1 MTGAI
6 SMGVQF
12 WWFYDVIAVAVILVS
27 IFLSVRKGL
36 IKTIAALTG
45 FVLSAVIAF
54 SAGGPIAELMYEQ
67 SEKGSNIKKFDLT
80 LETVD
85 FVDDLGNQLENLGYN
100 IRIDDNEL
108 REALYDEIEPEQK
121 IYKYVNNINN
131 KKVDEE
137 SIFIN
142 KLHESYAVII
152 SNYVAKRMNAYSA
165 ECAAEEMRKHPEKAY
180 EFSKLLDDLDTKRPA
195 AQYLTDNFLKKPYMT
210 QTKLLA
216 MVLIFAVGAIITVAV
231 SIYTGRK
238 HGPMGGFV
246 EAVISG
252 ILGIAI
258 SVTIIIFIALMI
270 RLYVVMGSDKMLFFN
285 HEAIENTYVFKY
297 FYEFISGL

>member
-1 MTGAI
+1 
-6 SMGVQF
+6 MGVQF

-54 SAGGPIAELMYEQ
+54 SAGTPIAELLYEQ
-67 SEKGSNIKKFDLT
+67 SAKNSNIKKFDLS
-80 LETVD
+80 LENMD
-85 FVDDLGNQLENLGYN
+85 FVSDLGNYIETLGYDV
-100 IRIDDNEL
+100 RVDSDEL
-108 REALYDEIEPEQK
+108 RKAFYDEDDPEKK
-121 IYKYVNNINN
+121 IYKYINNING
-131 KKVDEE
+131 KKADEE
-137 SIFIN
+137 KIFIN
-142 KLHESYAVII
+142 RLHEGYAVVI
-152 SNYVAKRMNAYSA
+152 SNCISKKMNAYSA
-165 ECAAEEMRKHPEKAY
+165 EYAAEEMRKHPEKAY
-180 EFSKLLDDLDTKRPA
+180 EFSALIDDPDTKRPA
-195 AQYLTDNFLKKPYMT
+195 AQYLSDNFLKAPYMT

-216 MVLIFAVGAIITVAV
+216 MVIIFAVGAIISVAI
-231 SIYTGRK
+231 SMYAGRK
-238 HGPMGGFV
+238 SGPMGGFV
-246 EAVISG
+246 EGVISG